1 MSREL
6 TTTRECLA
14 YGAVKNNE
22 ILALMKGERQY
33 FYTDRYCSGPFDS
46 YEVLGLLY
54 AIDEFDKHINVCEL
68 FKEALQ
74 ILLNGNSDDLY
85 SAIIYFVNHIYNENT
100 DLNSFKLDSSF
111 KNNYLDA
118 LRKKISI
125 NKDVLQ
131 KEKSIY
137 GVNKWWSIEK
147 KNTLFLK
154 STNSDIGIL

>member
-1 MSREL
+1 M
-6 TTTRECLA
+6 
-14 YGAVKNNE
+14 
-22 ILALMKGERQY
+22 
-33 FYTDRYCSGPFDS
+33 
-46 YEVLGLLY
+46 
-54 AIDEFDKHINVCEL
+54 
-68 FKEALQ
+68 
-74 ILLNGNSDDLY
+74 
-85 SAIIYFVNHIYNENT
+85 NHIYNENT